1 MTADSTAQREK
12 LRATHRVRLVKSHEE
27 GFAAAEVPVGVYGFT
42 SSAGLA
48 APLFAAQ
55 HYRNFEMHHLPNG
68 EIAIVGF
75 VAPEDARR
83 LATATAPV
91 TITIFPEIEGQ
102 ATEIVAIAT
111 HKSCNT
117 GNMLFATPNS
127 LHPHHE
133 RTMKTSAYRLQ

>member
-75 VAPEDARR
+75 VAPEDARP

-102 ATEIVAIAT
+102 ATAIVAIAYSQIVQ
-111 HKSCNT
+111 HRQYAVRNAA
-117 GNMLFATPNS
+117 GILLQVTPEPA
-127 LHPHHE
+127 L
-133 RTMKTSAYRLQ
+133 L